1 MNDAASIIVWR
12 AGQPVSRAQFEAEAR
27 QLAAA
32 LPKDC
37 ALLNLCQDRYRFLL
51 ALAAAGMVGSR
62 SLLPA
67 SSDAVAD
74 GQAAFRLDDAAV
86 DALRADAFGDFRSAE
101 PAVNVYTS
109 GSSGQPQAHPKTWP
123 MLIEPARRAAARLF
137 EGARPNVVATV
148 PSQHMYG
155 LETTAIW
162 ALAGL
167 TAIHDSRPFYPQ
179 DIAVALAEI
188 PAPRLLVTV
197 PLHLRALVAAGIA
210 LPALHGIVCATA
222 PLAETLA
229 AEAEAQFGCPVREIY
244 GCTEAASVATRR
256 TTVGPI
262 WTLHADTQLDCASQP
277 ARLIAPWLP
286 EPVPLHD
293 QFEVQDN
300 GRFSLLG
307 RSGDLLKVG
316 GKRTS
321 LAELTQNLLALP
333 GVVDAVVFM
342 PDDDVAA
349 RPAALVVAPGLSTA
363 EIRDQLASRIDALF
377 LPRPLHRVD
386 VLPRLA
392 SGKLPLRELRAMLA
406 QMSS

>member
-1 MNDAASIIVWR
+1 MSGTTSIIVWR
-12 AGQPVSRAQFEAEAR
+12 GGQPVSRSQFEAEAR

-32 LPKDC
+32 LPKDR

-51 ALAAAGMVGSR
+51 ALAAAGMVGAR

-67 SSDAVAD
+67 NSEAPVDD
-74 GQAAFRLDDAAV
+74 PAAFRLDDAAV
-86 DALRADAFGDFRSAE
+86 DALRADATGDVHAAE
-101 PAVNVYTS
+101 PQVTVYTS
-109 GSSGQPQAHPKTWP
+109 GSSGQPQAHPKSWP

-137 EGARPNVVATV
+137 DGARPKIVATV

-167 TAIHDSRPFYPQ
+167 AAIHDGRPFYPQ
-179 DIAVALAEI
+179 DIAAALAEM
-188 PAPRLLVTV
+188 PPPRLLVTV
-197 PLHLRALVAAGIA
+197 PLHLRALVAAGIT
-210 LPALHGIVCATA
+210 LPALQGIVCATA
-222 PLAETLA
+222 PLGDALA

-256 TTVGPI
+256 TTDGPV
-262 WTLHADTQLDCASQP
+262 WTLHADTRLDTSTSP

-286 EPVPLHD
+286 TPVPLHD
-293 QFEVQDN
+293 QFEVHDD

-377 LPRPLHRVD
+377 LPRPLHRVER
-386 VLPRLA
+386 LPRSD
-392 SGKLPLRELRAMLA
+392 SGKLPLRDLRALLVQA
-406 QMSS
+406 AS

>member
-1 MNDAASIIVWR
+1 MSGPVEIIVWR
-12 AGQPVSRAQFEAEAR
+12 GGQSVSRSQFDAEAR
-27 QLAAA
+27 QLAGA
-32 LPKDC
+32 LPKDR

-51 ALAAAGMVGSR
+51 ALAAAGMVGAR
-62 SLLPA
+62 SLLPTN
-67 SSDAVAD
+67 SDAITD
-74 GQAAFRLDDAAV
+74 DQAAFRLDDAGV
-86 DALRADAFGDFRSAE
+86 DALRAAAIGVPRAAQ
-101 PAVNVYTS
+101 PAVTVYTS
-109 GSSGQPQAHPKTWP
+109 GSSGQPQAHPKSWP

-137 EGARPNVVATV
+137 DGTRPNIVATV

-167 TAIHDSRPFYPQ
+167 AAIHDGRPFYPQ
-179 DIAVALAEI
+179 DIAAALAEI
-188 PAPRLLVTV
+188 PLPRLLVTV
-197 PLHLRALVAAGIA
+197 PLHLRALVAAGIV
-210 LPALHGIVCATA
+210 LPTLHGIVCATA
-222 PLAETLA
+222 PLSDTLA

-256 TTVGPI
+256 TTGGPA
-262 WTLHADTQLDCASQP
+262 WQLHADTRLDITTSP
-277 ARLIAPWLP
+277 ARLVAPWLP

-293 QFEVQDN
+293 QFALQDD
-300 GRFSLLG
+300 GCFSLLG

-321 LAELTQNLLALP
+321 LAELTQTLLALP

-363 EIRDQLASRIDALF
+363 QIRDQLASRIDALF

-386 VLPRLA
+386 RLPRSD
-392 SGKLPLRELRAMLA
+392 SGKLPLRDLRLLLVQA
-406 QMSS
+406 SS

>member
-1 MNDAASIIVWR
+1 MSDTASIVVWR
-12 AGQPVSRAQFEAEAR
+12 GGQPVSRSQFDAEAR

-32 LPKDC
+32 LPRDR

-51 ALAAAGMVGSR
+51 ALAAAGMVGAR

-67 SSDAVAD
+67 NSEALGDEP
-74 GQAAFRLDDAAV
+74 AAFRLDDAAV
-86 DALRADAFGDFRSAE
+86 DALRADATGDVRAAE
-101 PAVNVYTS
+101 PEVTVYTS
-109 GSSGQPQAHPKTWP
+109 GSSGQPQAHPKSWP

-137 EGARPNVVATV
+137 DGARPNIVATV

-167 TAIHDSRPFYPQ
+167 AAIHDGRPFYPQ
-179 DIAVALAEI
+179 DIAAALAEI
-188 PAPRLLVTV
+188 PPPRLLVTV
-197 PLHLRALVAAGIA
+197 PLHLRALVAAGIT
-210 LPALHGIVCATA
+210 LPVLHGIVCATA
-222 PLAETLA
+222 PLGDALA
-229 AEAEAQFGCPVREIY
+229 AEAEAQFDCPVREIY

-256 TTVGPI
+256 TTDGPI
-262 WTLHADTQLDCASQP
+262 WTLHADTQLDTTSQP

-286 EPVPLHD
+286 TPVPLHD
-293 QFEVQDN
+293 QFEVHDD

-377 LPRPLHRVD
+377 LPRPLHRVER
-386 VLPRLA
+386 LPRSD
-392 SGKLPLRELRAMLA
+392 SGKLPLRDLRALLVQA
-406 QMSS
+406 AS